1 MDIDPREAREVLER
15 TPGTVRALLTGLGDS
30 WVRADEGPD
39 TFSPRDVLGHL
50 ILGEETDWMP
60 RILIIL
66 EHGEAR
72 AFDPFDRFGFRAW
85 DPARPL
91 DALLDRFAT
100 LRRQNLERLDGLG
113 LTPDHLVRKGTHP
126 ALGAVTLGQ
135 LLATW
140 VVHDLNHI
148 GQMVRVMARRYDAAV
163 GPWHAYLG
171 ILQRPKM

>member
-1 MDIDPREAREVLER
+1 MDIDLKEAREVLER
-15 TPGTVRALLTGLGDS
+15 TPGTVRALLAGLGEA
-30 WVRADEGPD
+30 WVTADEGPD

-72 AFDPFDRFGFRAW
+72 PFDPFDRFGFRAW
-85 DPARPL
+85 DPATPL
-91 DALLDRFAT
+91 AALLDRFAR
-100 LRRQNLERLDGLG
+100 LRGENLERLDCLG
-113 LTPDHLVRKGTHP
+113 ITPDHLARTGAHP
-126 ALGAVTLGQ
+126 ALGTVTLGQ

-140 VVHDLNHI
+140 AVHDLNHV

-171 ILQRPKM
+171 ILQRPTV

>member
-1 MDIDPREAREVLER
+1 MDIDPKEAREVLER
-15 TPGTVRALLTGLGDS
+15 TPATVRALLAGLGEP
-30 WVRADEGPD
+30 WVAANEGPE

-66 EHGEAR
+66 EHGEGR
-72 AFDPFDRFGFRAW
+72 PFDPFDRFGFRSW
-85 DPARPL
+85 DPKRPL
-91 DALLDRFAT
+91 AALLDRFAT

-113 LTPDHLVRKGTHP
+113 LTPDQLARKGTHP
-126 ALGAVTLGQ
+126 ALGPVTLGQ

-140 VVHDLNHI
+140 AVHDLNHVSQI
-148 GQMVRVMARRYDAAV
+148 VRVMARRYESAV

-171 ILQRPKM
+171 ILRRA